1 MTVTQKYPKITL
13 CGLVIGLTIVTVIIT
28 LINCLY
34 AGYRIGEK
42 SLVNKALSSEY
53 MYSTR
58 AAASVDE
65 FIIEAQ
71 ARLNYSATILS
82 KTFQEEYSRV
92 SEAKRLLEQDG
103 VFDTVLLSS
112 SDGRIR
118 TTLSVHANKSDSDE
132 IDKKKHP
139 ASALELP
146 NNDID
151 NIGALENLNS
161 FISAPI
167 FSPTG
172 LYLGYIGGT
181 LLLQKDSS
189 LITLIGNQFNETG
202 AKIYIVDGEKNIIF
216 HPDKNRLGSQVANQA
231 VEAALNGKF
240 GSMRITDSRGQ
251 DVIAGYSPV
260 SFANWGVITQKPT
273 TSILAPLKTLL
284 VATLLTTLPLALA
297 GLGFLWF
304 LCILITRP
312 LRQLAESTATGDLAE
327 CSLKITA
334 VNAWYFEASS
344 IKQAFLRRMRSTNAK
359 MSDLKQ
365 ASQTDAL
372 TGLFNRRAMDI
383 FLVEFEDTRQPIS
396 LISLDIDHFKKV
408 NDTFGHDMGDKVLQR
423 LSDLMREYSRDGD
436 IPCRMGGE
444 EFMLLLPSTPLEAA
458 IEVAERLRSAVEN
471 TEIDPVGHIT
481 ISLGVTTW
489 HWETQ
494 SMMDSLKDVDEL
506 MYRAKREGRNRL
518 CASAA

>member
-1 MTVTQKYPKITL
+1 MKT
-13 CGLVIGLTIVTVIIT
+13 
-28 LINCLY
+28 
-34 AGYRIGEK
+34 
-42 SLVNKALSSEY
+42 ALSE
-53 MYSTR
+53 
-58 AAASVDE
+58 
-65 FIIEAQ
+65 
-71 ARLNYSATILS
+71 N
-82 KTFQEEYSRV
+82 
-92 SEAKRLLEQDG
+92 QD
-103 VFDTVLLSS
+103 
-112 SDGRIR
+112 
-118 TTLSVHANKSDSDE
+118 TTEPYE
-132 IDKKKHP
+132 IDTTKNSVSGLKTPKF
-139 ASALELP
+139 
-146 NNDID
+146 DIERIISLH
-151 NIGALENLNS
+151 NKNS

-167 FSPTG
+167 FDPTG

-251 DVIAGYSPV
+251 DVIAGFSPV
-260 SFANWGVITQKPT
+260 SFAQWGVITQKPT
-273 TSILAPLKTLL
+273 ASVLAPLKKLL

-312 LRQLAESTATGDLAE
+312 LRQLAESTATGDLSE

-344 IKQAFLRRMRSTNAK
+344 IKQALLRRMKSTNAK

-383 FLVEFEDTRQPIS
+383 FLEDFEDTRQPIA

-408 NDTFGHDMGDKVLQR
+408 NDTFGHDTGDKVLQR

-444 EFMLLLPSTPLEAA
+444 EFMLLLPSTTLEAA
-458 IEVAERLRSAVEN
+458 IEVADRLRSAVEN
-471 TEIDPVGHIT
+471 TAIDTVGHIT

-489 HWETQ
+489 HWGMQ

-518 CASAA
+518 CASAACRSA